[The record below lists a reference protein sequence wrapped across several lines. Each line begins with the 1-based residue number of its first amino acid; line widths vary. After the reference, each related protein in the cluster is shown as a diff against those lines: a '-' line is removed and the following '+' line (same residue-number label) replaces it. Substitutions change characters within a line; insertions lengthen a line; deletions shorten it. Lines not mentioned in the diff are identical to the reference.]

1 MAVEL
6 SVLEISGITAGG
18 ALGILLGLFL
28 FGPEHLRQR
37 AGNAINVILSC
48 LGREQIKDLNNT
60 SDSGSGSGSES
71 GSGTQHVTQ
80 TEKTNS
86 IKMCGIKLFE
96 CIEELNCI
104 DGPEQQI

>member
-60 SDSGSGSGSES
+60 SESGSGS
-71 GSGTQHVTQ
+71 QHITQ

-104 DGPEQQI
+104 DGP